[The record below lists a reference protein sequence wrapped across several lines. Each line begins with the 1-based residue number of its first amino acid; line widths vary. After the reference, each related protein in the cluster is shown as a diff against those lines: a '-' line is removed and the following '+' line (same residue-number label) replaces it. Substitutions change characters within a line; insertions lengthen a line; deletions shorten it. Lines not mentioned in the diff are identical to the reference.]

1 MSASLIRSFG
11 QQIPRRRDQTPETRV
26 KGKRVPDV
34 FTEATITASVQPMRP
49 DEIVQALGA
58 SAERNREHV
67 KVYSFDLL
75 KTVDVKAQLKAD
87 RIVYCG
93 DEYECVQILKYQD
106 NRMSIEFYKAICAK
120 VNIERVKT

>member
-11 QQIPRRRDQTPETRV
+11 QPVTRRRDETPETRV

-34 FTEATITASVQPMRP
+34 FTESTITASVQPMRP

-67 KVYSFDLL
+67 KSYSFELL
-75 KTVDVKAQLKAD
+75 KTVDIKAQLKAD

-106 NRMSIEFYKAICAK
+106 NRMNIEYYKAICAK
-120 VNIERVKT
+120 VNVERVKT